1 MFHMC
6 SVLTAPS
13 LFEVQ
18 NLIVENNAE
27 CWQWETQESA
37 GNMNALPSNII
48 VFREN
53 PHTDKGGLP
62 FRTMGVAN
70 TALTRPAVLW
80 TVEEM
85 NKGSE
90 ARKLTSKRK
99 RRS

>member
-1 MFHMC
+1 MC
-6 SVLTAPS
+6 SVLTVPI

-18 NLIVENNAE
+18 NLIVENSAE

-37 GNMNALPSNII
+37 GNMNAVPSSILFAGRTRTLI
-48 VFREN
+48 KEGF
-53 PHTDKGGLP
+53 T

-70 TALTRPAVLW
+70 TALTCPAVFW

-85 NKGSE
+85 NKRSE

-99 RRS
+99 RRF